1 MAAASFNSNER
12 AWLVVLDEPTAHL
25 DAVSACLIRWVVR
38 QLAAG
43 TLPNGAQ
50 LKLMLLV
57 ASHDAAIHADADQLI
72 GNSVVVPVP
81 DNAPRTTT
89 LPEPAVSDPAP
100 GQTLG
105 TQRVSVGNW

>member
-1 MAAASFNSNER
+1 MAAAAVNSIER

-25 DAVSACLIRWVVR
+25 DAVSASLIRWVVR

-57 ASHDAAIHADADQLI
+57 ASHDAAIHDDADQLI
-72 GNSVVVPVP
+72 CNSVVVLVPDTDPRSTYLPVP
-81 DNAPRTTT
+81 TVA
-89 LPEPAVSDPAP
+89 AHS
-100 GQTLG
+100 LG
-105 TQRVSVGNW
+105 AQLGVW